1 MEQELRLNEFKAL
14 YKTWKTKI
22 PWIDHL
28 LLGLL
33 VWLETKLIDNRVKVE
48 LDEAIKE
55 WEDLLPPAPDYVTPV
70 YTERPSDTSTR
81 LPEMRLTAP
90 WYERGEH
97 SASHS
102 PDTDDTV

>member
-1 MEQELRLNEFKAL
+1 VNDFTQPVGQELRLNEFKAL
-14 YKTWKTKI
+14 YKVWKRGV

-33 VWLETKLIDNRVKVE
+33 VWLEEKLISNRVEVE

-55 WEDLLPPAPDYVTPV
+55 GEDIVPPPPDYVTPV
-70 YTERPSDTSTR
+70 YTEKPSATSTS

-90 WYERGEH
+90 WYIETYDEK
-97 SASHS
+97 
-102 PDTDDTV
+102 